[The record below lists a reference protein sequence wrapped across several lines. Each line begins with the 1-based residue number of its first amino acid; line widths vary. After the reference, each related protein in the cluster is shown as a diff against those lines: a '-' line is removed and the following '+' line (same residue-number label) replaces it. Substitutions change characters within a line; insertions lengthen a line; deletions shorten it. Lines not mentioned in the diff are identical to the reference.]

1 MNQYSNR
8 FDEIMGRPMQQ
19 IDALCESAA
28 KLKDRDFI
36 NDDNE
41 ISMKGDFDRCDECGF
56 EAYRPMSYRIA
67 SLIAQGHETI
77 TGHVPDIY
85 EKPNNSTNN

>member
-1 MNQYSNR
+1 
-8 FDEIMGRPMQQ
+8 MQQ

-41 ISMKGDFDRCDECGF
+41 ISMKGDFDRCDECGAAMADPHI
-56 EAYRPMSYRIA
+56 EYGQ
-67 SLIAQGHETI
+67 LVTI
-77 TGHVPDIY
+77 CTGCGATY
-85 EKPNNSTNN
+85 TS

>member
-1 MNQYSNR
+1 MK
-8 FDEIMGRPMQQ
+8 EAPQ
-19 IDALCESAA
+19 ISLESED
-28 KLKDRDFI
+28 KRSVWCVK
-36 NDDNE
+36 
-41 ISMKGDFDRCDECGF
+41 CDECGF